1 MNKKFRTILASMALA
16 TAFSM
21 TAAPQTKAATKAVA
35 AKTIKKPKLKK
46 TKYQPYADPADMR
59 KMTGTYWRKSS
70 ETNTKYPD
78 LHKVKNLNLRVS
90 ILGNRVYVRSG
101 KKVLYTMYSSAGR
114 VVNGKSLTPRGTY
127 HTDSYH
133 PHRFSSALY
142 PVGWIGQLYLFHSV
156 PTHEWTNVFIPKE
169 AHKLGKKPAS
179 HGCIRLSVRDAKW
192 LHDHV
197 PYRTKVIIK
206 YR

>member
-1 MNKKFRTILASMALA
+1 MNKKFKTILASVALA
-16 TAFSM
+16 TAFSV
-21 TAAPQTKAATKAVA
+21 TAETQVSAATKTAVTKTS
-35 AKTIKKPKLKK
+35 AKTKLKK

-59 KMTGTYWRKSS
+59 KMTGTYWKKSS
-70 ETNTKYPD
+70 QTKTKYPN
-78 LHKVKNLNLRVS
+78 LRKVKNLNLRVS

-101 KKVLYTMYSSAGR
+101 NKVLYTMYCSAGKM
-114 VVNGKSLTPRGTY
+114 VNGKSLTPRGTY
-127 HTDSYH
+127 RTNSYH
-133 PHRFSSALY
+133 PHRFSSAFY

-156 PTHEWTNVFIPKE
+156 PTHEWSNTFIPKE

-179 HGCIRLSVRDAKW
+179 HGCVRLSVSDAKW

-197 PYRTKVIIK
+197 PYNTKVIIK